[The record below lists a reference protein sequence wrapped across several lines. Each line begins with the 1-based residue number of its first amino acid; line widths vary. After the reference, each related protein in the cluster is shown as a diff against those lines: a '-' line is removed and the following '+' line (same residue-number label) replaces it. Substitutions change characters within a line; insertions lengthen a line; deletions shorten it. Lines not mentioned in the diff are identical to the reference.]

1 MMVLRIIL
9 SGIIGYLLGS
19 INSSIIIGKL
29 FFKTDVREHG
39 SGNAGTTNALRTLGK
54 GAAVAVLAG
63 DLLKGIIACIIGR
76 YLAGETVPGVYAG
89 EYLGGLFAV
98 LGHNWPLYFGF
109 KGGKGVL
116 TSFAVVLMFSPKSA
130 LICLAV
136 FIIIVAITKYVSL
149 GSIVAGILFPITALI
164 NGEPAFLVVVGTLLA
179 ILITVRHSSNIQRLL
194 AGNEKKLSFK
204 KTEKI

>member
-1 MMVLRIIL
+1 
-9 SGIIGYLLGS
+9 
-19 INSSIIIGKL
+19 
-29 FFKTDVREHG
+29 
-39 SGNAGTTNALRTLGK
+39 
-54 GAAVAVLAG
+54 
-63 DLLKGIIACIIGR
+63 
-76 YLAGETVPGVYAG
+76 
-89 EYLGGLFAV
+89 
-98 LGHNWPLYFGF
+98 
-109 KGGKGVL
+109 
-116 TSFAVVLMFSPKSA
+116 MFSPKSA

-179 ILITVRHSSNIQRLL
+179 ILITVRHNSNIQRLL